1 VLHISTLARVGL
13 SLEDVARFQDQLSRV
28 LEHFEVLAKL
38 DTEGIAPT
46 AQVIYLQNVMRKDEP
61 SPSSSRE
68 DVLANAPQQEDGL
81 FKIRAVLEE

>member
-1 VLHISTLARVGL
+1 MGL
-13 SLEDVARFQDQLSRV
+13 SQEDVARFQDQFSRV

-46 AQVIYLQNVMRKDEP
+46 AQVIYLHNVIRRDEP
-61 SPSSSRE
+61 SPSSPRD
-68 DVLANAPQQEDGL
+68 DVMANAPQEEDGC